1 MRRVFGA
8 LLLAFSLIAFIASM
22 SMFDSYTGGYESN
35 ERYGG
40 DAYTGIQ
47 SRLHKKHW
55 KVNANNV
62 ERLSTIVSEGFGW
75 LFLLSSFTMFAC
87 GLYQVV
93 RKDTPVRVKTLECS
107 IPYAVPVA
115 AAYSAPVAP
124 VAPVYTAPP
133 QPAPNANNQQ

>member
-47 SRLHKKHW
+47 
-55 KVNANNV
+55 NAAAQTANNV

>member
-47 SRLHKKHW
+47 
-55 KVNANNV
+55 NAAAQTANNV
-62 ERLSTIVSEGFGW
+62 ERLSTIVSEGFGS

>member
-22 SMFDSYTGGYESN
+22 NMFDSYTGGYESS

-47 SRLHKKHW
+47 
-55 KVNANNV
+55 NAAAQTANNV
-62 ERLSTIVSEGFGW
+62 EQLSTIVSEGFGW

-93 RKDTPVRVKTLECS
+93 RKDTPVRVKKLECEM
-107 IPYAVPVA
+107 PYAVPVA
-115 AAYSAPVAP
+115 AAYTAPVAP

-133 QPAPNANNQQ
+133 QPNNQQ